1 MVLTIPRLS
10 THNKEKEKKMIE
22 ELLKELRELRNEMV
36 QKNWPAQRL
45 SNIILKYEM
54 KLQENKSKY
63 TTEELVEATN
73 KILDE

>member
-22 ELLKELRELRNEMV
+22 ELLKDIRELRNEMV